1 MTFAFRS
8 ASTALAIAV
17 VFAAGCAVPAPPAPP
32 AQMSSP
38 FNAAD
43 VAWSAA
49 PGTATVEGRAAIA
62 AGGVS
67 HTCAGSEAQLVPAGT
82 YASEMMRMVFGN
94 DARGYVTL
102 ASSPRYPASIAPDFS
117 RTIRR
122 VGCDADGRFRFAGV
136 PAGRWYVFSNVIW
149 ASAGGEGGAPQGGAL
164 MQRVEVAE
172 GARANVLLAP

>member
-17 VFAAGCAVPAPPAPP
+17 VFAAGCAAPAPPAPP
-32 AQMSSP
+32 AQMSAP

-67 HTCAGSEAQLVPAGT
+67 HTCAGSEAQLVPAGS
-82 YASEMMRMVFGN
+82 YATV
-94 DARGYVTL
+94 
-102 ASSPRYPASIAPDFS
+102 
-117 RTIRR
+117 
-122 VGCDADGRFRFAGV
+122 
-136 PAGRWYVFSNVIW
+136 
-149 ASAGGEGGAPQGGAL
+149 
-164 MQRVEVAE
+164 
-172 GARANVLLAP
+172 VLHDVMK